1 MMKTTET
8 TLKRNP
14 LFTRPASAN
23 SRPGLQLTDRDLQI
37 LHLCYRHR
45 FLDSDQIAA
54 LVGAQTKGRHQIRV
68 RLQKLWLERYL
79 ERPEDQRI
87 LRIREGYRPLIYSLG
102 HKGIAAIAEG
112 LGLDIAKVRWTQ
124 KHDQIRAPYIKH
136 ALFISEFFTTL
147 AIALKQHP
155 GWQLTDWRQGR
166 SIFEQVTLDHKTVSL
181 RPDAFFTLTEPP
193 QQGPPQAHHFLLEA
207 DLGTIR
213 EKSMLDRY
221 RRYWAYW
228 KRIRDEERVGRG
240 QLPQGRQPRQPRAL
254 PIPKAFR
261 VLTISANPTRANN
274 LTTLARQADD
284 DKRGSTMFYFTHRQW
299 AIDNSAPLL
308 KPIWHTPADSQPR
321 SLL

>member
-1 MMKTTET
+1 MMKTTEAIP
-8 TLKRNP
+8 KRDP
-14 LFTRPASAN
+14 LFTRPPSAN
-23 SRPGLQLTDRDLQI
+23 GRPGLQLTDRDIQI

-54 LVGAQTKGRHQIRV
+54 LVDASTKGRHQIRV
-68 RLQKLWLERYL
+68 RLQKLWNEKYL

-102 HKGIAAIAEG
+102 HKGITAIAEG

-124 KHDQIRAPYIKH
+124 KHDQIMAPYIKH
-136 ALFISEFFTTL
+136 ALFISEFFTAL
-147 AIALKQHP
+147 ALALKTHP
-155 GWQLTDWRQGR
+155 DYKLTDWRQGKA
-166 SIFEQVTLDHKTVSL
+166 IFEQVTLDHTTVSL
-181 RPDAFFTLTEPP
+181 RPDAFFTLTEQPG
-193 QQGPPQAHHFLLEA
+193 QGPPQAHHFLLEA

-228 KRIRDEERVGRG
+228 KRIRDEDRARRG
-240 QLPQGRQPRQPRAL
+240 QRVLERHPAQLRAL
-254 PIPKAFR
+254 PITKAFR
-261 VLTISANPTRANN
+261 VLTISANWTRTKN

-284 DKRGSTMFYFTHRQW
+284 DQRGSTMFHFTHRQW
-299 AIDNSAPLL
+299 SIHNSTSLL
-308 KPIWHTPADSQPR
+308 SPIWLTPADNQPR